1 VLEFI
6 LNSHLSR
13 SSDVIIIYIRFGK
26 GKGAEVLETVLLEGT
41 PVTRHKLQPS
51 MSHSVNLQ
59 VKEAGQFI
67 VWGFT
72 TLPGKS
78 SVAKDVG
85 ESRLPGRFPRSV
97 VVAVTQQQQQ
107 QQQY

>member
-1 VLEFI
+1 
-6 LNSHLSR
+6 
-13 SSDVIIIYIRFGK
+13 
-26 GKGAEVLETVLLEGT
+26 VLETVLMEGT

-59 VKEAGQFI
+59 VKEAGHFI

-78 SVAKDVG
+78 SAAKDVG
-85 ESRLPGRFPRSV
+85 KCLGCSCLPPS
-97 VVAVTQQQQQ
+97 TLLS
-107 QQQY
+107 YY